1 MKKCLL
7 LPHPEKEKVAGIR
20 GLSKAQGFLAGDLLR
35 GFGEDSS
42 SARLLICDSK
52 TWVFRYL
59 NQ

>member
-35 GFGEDSS
+35 VMEKIQ
-42 SARLLICDSK
+42 ARQGC
-52 TWVFRYL
+52 
-59 NQ
+59 